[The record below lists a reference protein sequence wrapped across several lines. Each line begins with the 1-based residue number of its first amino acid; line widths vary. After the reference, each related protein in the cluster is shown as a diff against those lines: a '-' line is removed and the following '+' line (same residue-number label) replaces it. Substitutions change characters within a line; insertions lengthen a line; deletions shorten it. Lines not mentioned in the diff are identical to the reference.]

1 MINNIDVNKIVVSN
15 KISCGKTILDIL
27 LDIKMVKKL
36 DLYEYSFQN
45 WVHIEEM
52 LIKLKMSFLKKKRKI
67 VRKISWNLKKSEQHY
82 QKRIC
87 IQ

>member
-52 LIKLKMSFLKKKRKI
+52 LIKLKMSFLKKKWKI
-67 VRKISWNLKKSEQHY
+67 VRKI
-82 QKRIC
+82 
-87 IQ
+87 

>member
-15 KISCGKTILDIL
+15 KISCGKTTLDIL

-52 LIKLKMSFLKKKRKI
+52 LIKLKMSFLKKKWKI
-67 VRKISWNLKKSEQHY
+67 VRKI
-82 QKRIC
+82 
-87 IQ
+87 